1 MGNTHSNKDKHAKPP
16 APGGADLSLL
26 LPSTP
31 TRDSPQ
37 NSAFTFEKKTPQ
49 SKLVYQGSHDEQES
63 YMKTVI
69 EVSNSNLCNLAIS
82 LKDSRLTEPA
92 QAQDPYA

>member
-1 MGNTHSNKDKHAKPP
+1 MGNTHSAKEKHPKPP
-16 APGGADLSLL
+16 GSADLSIL

-63 YMKTVI
+63 YMRTVI
-69 EVSNSNLCNLAIS
+69 EVSKPLVSSVSNE
-82 LKDSRLTEPA
+82 T
-92 QAQDPYA
+92 